1 MIPIPQ
7 TDGYPILIKNISY
20 KETDK
25 SYEKK
30 PDRFYG
36 HKWYCVIYGSVKMVV
51 DGREMVIHPEESVLI
66 PPNTPR
72 YTRALKTMVG
82 YICLYLENRSINLDT
97 IEGRVVPLS
106 ATQTENIREL
116 LKELRSPVNR
126 PDSMHYIY
134 ALVINLL
141 VSQLRSVSVQH
152 EPRRTHSILNHEYKK
167 DIVGKIDRFILAHLN
182 ERLTRDQLAAA
193 LNFSPSHLG
202 RLYRQTTGI
211 TLVNRIAKA
220 RIEQA
225 CLLLLDGRTSITE
238 IAQQVGYN
246 SYSHFSQVFKGQTG
260 VTPSIYRKTHGNA
273 YGSRGQP

>member
-1 MIPIPQ
+1 MVPR
-7 TDGYPILIKNISY
+7 THGYPILIKSISY

-36 HKWYCVIYGSVKMVV
+36 HKWYCVIYGSVEMVV
-51 DGREMVIHPEESVLI
+51 EGREIVIHPEESVLI

-72 YTRALKTMVG
+72 RTRALKTMVG
-82 YICLYLENRSINLDT
+82 YICLYLENRGISLEP
-97 IEGRVVPLS
+97 IEGRAVPLS
-106 ATQTENIREL
+106 EPQTENIREL
-116 LKELRSPVNR
+116 LKELKSPVNR

-141 VSQLRSVSVQH
+141 ISQLRSASL
-152 EPRRTHSILNHEYKK
+152 PRGSLRPHSFLNHEYKK
-167 DIVGKIDRFILAHLN
+167 GIVEKTDRFILAHLG

-193 LNFSPSHLG
+193 LNLSPSHLG

-211 TLVNRIAKA
+211 TLVDRIAKA
-220 RIEQA
+220 RVERA
-225 CLLLLDGRTSITE
+225 CSLLLDGRTSITE
-238 IAQQVGYN
+238 IAEQVGYG
-246 SYSHFSQVFKGQTG
+246 SYSHFSQVFKSRTG

-273 YGSRGQP
+273 YGSRGRA